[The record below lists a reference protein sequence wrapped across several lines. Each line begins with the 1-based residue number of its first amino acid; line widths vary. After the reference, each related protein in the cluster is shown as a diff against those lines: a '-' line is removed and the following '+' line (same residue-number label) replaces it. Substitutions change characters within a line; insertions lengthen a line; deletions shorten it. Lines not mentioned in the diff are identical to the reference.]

1 MSGASRTLFFGVT
14 NTPTGIIKTNDTTSS
29 RLLSLSVAMVRG
41 GAVRQRLVIARQRVS
56 RYESLLEAARI
67 KLTELQALQQEA
79 VRQSRQQWQQR
90 VWNVANVIV
99 N

>member
-1 MSGASRTLFFGVT
+1 M
-14 NTPTGIIKTNDTTSS
+14 
-29 RLLSLSVAMVRG
+29 
-41 GAVRQRLVIARQRVS
+41 RQRLVIARQRVS